1 MGEALQVW
9 HCQGR
14 MMDRE
19 RLYRTEAIVL
29 KRSDFFESDRLL
41 ILYTPN
47 LGKIRAI
54 AKGVRKPTSRKGGHV
69 ELFTHSQLLIAKGRN
84 LDIVTQAETIHPFL
98 PLREDLLRIT
108 HAYYAA
114 ELIDRF
120 TEERVENRP
129 LFELLLSVLGWIGEA
144 SDLSLVMR
152 LFELHLLGYVGY
164 RPQLFRCARCEAR
177 IEPVANFF
185 SPEDGGV
192 LCPPCGE
199 AEPQA
204 RSISL
209 NALKALR
216 FLQTRDYAICQRLRI
231 SEKLHGELEMIM
243 HGYITHILGMDLK
256 AAAFL
261 DRLRREVQV

>member
-1 MGEALQVW
+1 
-9 HCQGR
+9 

-29 KRSDFFESDRLL
+29 KRSDFFEADRLL
-41 ILYTPN
+41 TLYTPK

-54 AKGVRKPTSRKGGHV
+54 AKGARKPTSRKGGHV

-108 HAYYAA
+108 YAYYTA
-114 ELIDRF
+114 ELLDRF
-120 TEERVENRP
+120 TEEGVEDRP
-129 LFELLLSVLGWIGEA
+129 LFELLLNALGWIGEA
-144 SDLSLVMR
+144 SDLNLVMR
-152 LFELHLLGYVGY
+152 FFELRLLGHTGY
-164 RPQLFRCARCEAR
+164 RPQLFHCVRCGTR

-192 LCPPCGE
+192 LCPKCGE
-199 AEPQA
+199 AEPRA
-204 RSISL
+204 RPISL

-216 FLQTRDYAICQRLRI
+216 FLQTRDYALCQRLKI
-231 SEKLHGELEMIM
+231 GEKLHGELEKIM
-243 HGYITHILGMDLK
+243 HDYITHILGMDLK
-256 AAAFL
+256 AADLL
-261 DRLRREVQV
+261 DRLRRGVEV

>member
-1 MGEALQVW
+1 
-9 HCQGR
+9 

-29 KRSDFFESDRLL
+29 KRSDFFEADRLL
-41 ILYTPN
+41 TLYTPK

-108 HAYYAA
+108 YAHYAA
-114 ELIDRF
+114 ELVDRF
-120 TEERVENRP
+120 TEEGVENRS
-129 LFELLLSVLGWIGEA
+129 LFELLLNTLGWIGEA
-144 SDLSLVMR
+144 SDLNLVMR
-152 LFELHLLGYVGY
+152 FFELCLLGHVGY
-164 RPQLFRCARCEAR
+164 RPQLFHCVRCGAR

-192 LCPPCGE
+192 LCPKCGE

-204 RSISL
+204 RPISL

-216 FLQTRDYAICQRLRI
+216 FLQTRDYALCQRLKI
-231 SEKLHGELEMIM
+231 GEKLHSELEKIM
-243 HGYITHILGMDLK
+243 HDYITYILGMDLK
-256 AAAFL
+256 AADLL
-261 DRLRREVQV
+261 DRLRRGVEV